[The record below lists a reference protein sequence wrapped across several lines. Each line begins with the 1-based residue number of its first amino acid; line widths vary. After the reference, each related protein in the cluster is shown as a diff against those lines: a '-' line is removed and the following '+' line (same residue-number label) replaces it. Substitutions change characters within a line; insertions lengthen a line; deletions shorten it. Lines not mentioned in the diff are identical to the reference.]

1 MIILSFLKEEQ
12 EVSDNGIIFNLKKRH
27 ITIKVNDDIEYKT
40 VIGSLKKK
48 LPEFKKIYKNLNPE
62 IYIMG
67 KNFSNKEIY
76 IIQKIV
82 DKFFDVDVNFSCSKM
97 LGLHGIRKTFSKD
110 IAVSKTKFVRNSL
123 RSGQMEEFEG
133 SIVVLGDVNH
143 GAQVIAGEN
152 IVILGILRG
161 LAHAGAKGN
170 KEAIISAGAIQA
182 NQIRIANIVK
192 EYERDEIEDAAIKTN
207 AYLNESDEIIIE

>member
-1 MIILSFLKEEQ
+1 MSN
-12 EVSDNGIIFNLKKRH
+12 NGIIFNLKKRH
-27 ITIKVNDDIEYKT
+27 LTLKVNEDTEYKA
-40 VIGSLKKK
+40 VVSCLKKK
-48 LPEFKKIYKNLNPE
+48 LPELKKVYKEINPE
-62 IYIMG
+62 IYVMG
-67 KNFSNKEIY
+67 KEFTNKEIY
-76 IIQKIV
+76 IIQKMV

-97 LGLHGIRKTFSKD
+97 LGLHGIRKTFNKD

-133 SIVVLGDVNH
+133 SIVVLGDVNY

-152 IVILGILRG
+152 IVVLGNLRG

-192 EYERDEIEDAAIKTN
+192 ECEREEFDDSSIKTN
-207 AYLNESDEIIIE
+207 AFLNENDEIVIE

>member
-1 MIILSFLKEEQ
+1 MSN
-12 EVSDNGIIFNLKKRH
+12 NGIIFNLKKRH
-27 ITIKVNDDIEYKT
+27 ITVKVSEDTEYKT
-40 VIGSLKKK
+40 VVSCLKKK
-48 LPEFKKIYKNLNPE
+48 LPELKKLYKEINPE
-62 IYIMG
+62 IYVMG
-67 KNFSNKEIY
+67 KEFSNKEIY
-76 IIQKIV
+76 IIQKVV

-97 LGLHGIRKTFSKD
+97 LGLHGIRKTFNKD

-133 SIVVLGDVNH
+133 SIVVLGDVNY

-152 IVILGILRG
+152 IVVLGTLRG

-170 KEAIISAGAIQA
+170 KEAIISAESIQA

-192 EYERDEIEDAAIKTN
+192 ECEREELDDTSIKTN
-207 AYLNESDEIIIE
+207 AFLNENDEIVIE